1 MVFEHDLFCNIW
13 KDGIYL
19 FQQIYFFFGQKI
31 KDGFYQKMRGNM
43 VFSVLYMRRRYKHD
57 IAPPP
62 AEKQRCP
69 WPEKVH
75 LRVTSPASPKKMT
88 FILENK
94 AFCWNTTLIDTVE
107 RAQESATGDVLLE
120 KVFLEILQNS
130 QEKTC
135 ARASFLIK
143 LQA

>member
-19 FQQIYFFFGQKI
+19 FQQIHIFFGQKI

-62 AEKQRCP
+62 AGRETKMPLTR
-69 WPEKVH
+69 KN
-75 LRVTSPASPKKMT
+75 SPK
-88 FILENK
+88 
-94 AFCWNTTLIDTVE
+94 
-107 RAQESATGDVLLE
+107 GDISGITE
-120 KVFLEILQNS
+120 EDDIHPRK
-130 QEKTC
+130 
-135 ARASFLIK
+135 
-143 LQA
+143 